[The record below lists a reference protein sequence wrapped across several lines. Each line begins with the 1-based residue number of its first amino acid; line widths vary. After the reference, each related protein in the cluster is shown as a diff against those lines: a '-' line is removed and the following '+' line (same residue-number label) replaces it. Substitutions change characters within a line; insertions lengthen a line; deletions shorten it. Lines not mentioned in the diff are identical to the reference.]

1 MIGSIV
7 LTVLG
12 IMILLGI
19 GHNAVKD
26 FGVPSLVL
34 ILLIAAVVGL
44 NFIPPFTFGEV
55 TFSAG
60 TLLLPLVALFFLV
73 FKGTLKNRLICFLI
87 TLGLAAALY
96 GAVRLAAR
104 FGAEEWSYVN
114 LYYGLIAGAL
124 SFAFTRNT
132 KYGFIAGVLSVVA
145 ASLLVSRNL
154 DLYYTPAVLSGSMAA
169 VLYGS
174 VSALMPKRP
183 SRIAYHFETGRML
196 D

>member
-55 TFSAG
+55 TFSIG
-60 TLLLPLVALFFLV
+60 TLLLPLVALFFLI

-87 TLGLAAALY
+87 TLGLTAALY
-96 GAVRLAAR
+96 GAVRLAGY

-114 LYYGLIAGAL
+114 LYHGLIVGVLA
-124 SFAFTRNT
+124 FACTRNT
-132 KYGFIAGVLSVVA
+132 KYGFIAGTLSVIV
-145 ASLLVSRNL
+145 ASLIFSRNF
-154 DLYYTPAVLSGSMAA
+154 DLFYTPAVLAGSMAA
-169 VLYGS
+169 VLYGAT
-174 VSALMPKRP
+174 SAIMPKRP
-183 SRIAYHFETGRML
+183 SRLAYHFETGRML

>member
-19 GHNAVKD
+19 GHKAVKD

-55 TFSAG
+55 TFSVG
-60 TLLLPLVALFFLV
+60 TLLLPLVALFFLI

-87 TLGLAAALY
+87 TLGLTAALY
-96 GAVRLAAR
+96 GAVRLAGY

-114 LYYGLIAGAL
+114 LYHGLSVGVLA
-124 SFAFTRNT
+124 FACTRNT
-132 KYGFIAGVLSVVA
+132 KYGFIAGTLSVIA
-145 ASLLVSRNL
+145 ASLIFSRNF
-154 DLYYTPAVLSGSMAA
+154 DLFYTPAVLAGSMAA
-169 VLYGS
+169 VLYGA

-183 SRIAYHFETGRML
+183 NRIAYHFETGRML